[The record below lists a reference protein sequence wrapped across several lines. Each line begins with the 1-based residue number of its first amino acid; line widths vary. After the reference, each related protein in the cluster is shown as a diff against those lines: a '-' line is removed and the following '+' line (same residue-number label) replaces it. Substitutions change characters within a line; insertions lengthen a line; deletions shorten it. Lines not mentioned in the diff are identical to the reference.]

1 MIMAK
6 IYVFGN
12 TREVDSPVKEN
23 MKWGHW
29 TIRIEGG
36 FGEDP
41 EKPLAE
47 ALRRVKG
54 LIANTKDAENIKMY
68 GGAFDGNLPC

>member
-1 MIMAK
+1 MAK
-6 IYVFGN
+6 IDVSGN
-12 TREVDSPVKEN
+12 TREMMSPVRGQ

-29 TIRIEGG
+29 TVHIEGG
-36 FGEDP
+36 FNDDP
-41 EKPLAE
+41 EESLAE

-68 GGAFDGNLPC
+68 GGAYDSDLSS